1 MHNAPPVAYPVGRFV
16 WGRVLF
22 GGVLLLSAGGLSAWQ
37 LQSQVSSAMV
47 WFAWIFWLTCAVATA
62 YGGPKEVLSNGH
74 LFWSGEV
81 WLWQSGLDADAFT
94 KDDQDLNLTVGLDLG
109 ASMLILIQAGHE
121 TRQRRG
127 PWFFAWVSEQAMPS
141 KWHGFRCAVYSRPK
155 GLTPSQMAKH

>member
-109 ASMLILIQAGHE
+109 ASMLILIQSGHE

-127 PWFFAWVSEQAMPS
+127 PRFFAWVSEQAMPS

-155 GLTPSQMAKH
+155 GLTPSQMAKQ